1 VVPTCFIIFYVL
13 SFKILKKNPI
23 ILPCDTVEE
32 TTKRRRRR
40 KGDETYVST
49 HNSRTAE
56 AILNIET
63 DY

>member
-1 VVPTCFIIFYVL
+1 
-13 SFKILKKNPI
+13 
-23 ILPCDTVEE
+23 VEE
-32 TTKRRRRR
+32 TTKRRRRRR